1 MFEPAA
7 RLPSAHGSEPVVTP
21 ANRLFVRGPA
31 LRQRTDVTQNMS
43 RKTKAAGNAP
53 RLPRPCTA
61 GTFMRLL
68 RCLEPSPTTSVARS
82 CCGAG
87 EEGFEPSH
95 AGIKIRCLNQLGDSP
110 IKPVLPA
117 STHLIV
123 EHSNR
128 RTQSSTRSASGCR
141 SRPAATKPCVP
152 AGRRDHTS
160 RASRSPGKPQNTQLP
175 EPVMR
180 AGPKLPSHPSA
191 CRTSGTSALTTG

>member
-110 IKPVLPA
+110 IRLA
-117 STHLIV
+117 
-123 EHSNR
+123 
-128 RTQSSTRSASGCR
+128 
-141 SRPAATKPCVP
+141 
-152 AGRRDHTS
+152 
-160 RASRSPGKPQNTQLP
+160 
-175 EPVMR
+175 
-180 AGPKLPSHPSA
+180 
-191 CRTSGTSALTTG
+191 GTSLRLARRRKDAHFGAFPKICQLLGCKFVGKVLRCGSQHAGFMARNAGHRRCAAQAP